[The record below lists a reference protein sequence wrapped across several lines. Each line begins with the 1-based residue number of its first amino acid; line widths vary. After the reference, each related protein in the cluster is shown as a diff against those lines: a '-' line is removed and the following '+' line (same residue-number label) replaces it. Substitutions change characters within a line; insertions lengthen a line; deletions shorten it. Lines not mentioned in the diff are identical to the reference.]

1 MTADDPLRTLEQ
13 RLGYAFRR
21 PELLERAL
29 VHRSY
34 AHEQAVGGS
43 YERLEF
49 LGDAVLGLI
58 ASEWLYGRFPDLPEG
73 ELSKFKAY
81 LVSER
86 VLAEHAGR
94 LGLGEALR
102 LGVGEERTGGRRK
115 ASLLADAFE
124 AVLGAVF
131 RDGGLRPA
139 RRLGLA
145 FLEDAAQR
153 RPQGTPTDP
162 KTRLQELAQA
172 RGEPLPEYLEVAAEG
187 PDHRRRFRVECR
199 LGERRL
205 GTGEAGSKK
214 RAEQRA
220 AEEALGRLAEE

>member
-49 LGDAVLGLI
+49 LGDAVLGLV
-58 ASEWLYGRFPDLPEG
+58 AAGWLFERNPELTEGR
-73 ELSKFKAY
+73 LSKLKSR
-81 LVSER
+81 LVSRPTLAAAAER
-86 VLAEHAGR
+86 LE
-94 LGLGEALR
+94 LGSLLR
-102 LGVGEERTGGRRK
+102 LGVGEERSGGRAK
-115 ASLLADAFE
+115 ASLLADAME

-131 RDGGLRPA
+131 LDRGFEAA
-139 RRLGLA
+139 RRVAVPLLESVSGELA
-145 FLEDAAQR
+145 DQR
-153 RPQGTPTDP
+153 TSDP

-172 RGEPLPEYLEVAAEG
+172 EGLELPQYLVVEEEG
-187 PDHRRRFRVECR
+187 PDHRKRFTVACRVAGREAGR
-199 LGERRL
+199 GE
-205 GTGEAGSKK
+205 GGSKK
-214 RAEQRA
+214 LAEQRA
-220 AEEALGRLAEE
+220 AAAALAELA